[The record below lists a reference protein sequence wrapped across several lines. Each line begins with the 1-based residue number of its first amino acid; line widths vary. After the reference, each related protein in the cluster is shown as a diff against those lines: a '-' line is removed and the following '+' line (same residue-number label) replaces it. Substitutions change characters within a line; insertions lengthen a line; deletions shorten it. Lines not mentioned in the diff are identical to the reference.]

1 LTATS
6 DLIEQGEQSEPMTF
20 RDELLR
26 TKHSMIRYN
35 MRHHLSRYPKD
46 LVRFWWSDEGDLP
59 WPTSWLAYESYTRGE
74 KPGPLY
80 KGPPHRPKL
89 KVIEG
94 GKAALTASAG
104 GAQRPHRPPSPV
116 SKT

>member
-1 LTATS
+1 MTEPC
-6 DLIEQGEQSEPMTF
+6 EQPNTGPSCFHEALHEEWLRIRNKMMRYLF
-20 RDELLR
+20 R
-26 TKHSMIRYN
+26 Y
-35 MRHHLSRYPKD
+35 HLSRYPKD
-46 LVRFWWSDEGDLP
+46 LLHFWWTHEGCLP
-59 WPTSWLAYESYTRGE
+59 WPTSQLAFECYRRGE

-94 GKAALTASAG
+94 GKTALTASAG